1 MTDWTEYKLDALQP
15 DNLLAFL
22 ALLGVLRS
30 LETSLPQAAHRVAW
44 TIDSPPIRPLLC
56 TSACPD
62 EASFLAAV
70 AAGVNSLV
78 RSYGF
83 RKRKDL
89 VLDPEEAA
97 TVLADARSVG
107 GSTADIWSAL
117 ISDAVVA
124 RDGKKAE
131 PTPLCMM
138 FGQGH
143 QHFLERLE
151 TVPATNVP
159 PPRGK
164 GRRKVAIDEY
174 ECLREALFG
183 RWARL
188 DNTRSFRWDHQEDV
202 RYAMRATDPTDSKT
216 KDGTQHGANRLAA
229 IGLAALPVVP
239 RFGRGGL
246 RLAAPG
252 GDRDHLGRFTFSWP
266 VWREPI
272 TLATVLSLLNHPNLD
287 DQGRWAPL
295 GIAELRRTTRV
306 SSGKYMNVTRAQVVQ
321 PD

>member
-1 MTDWTEYKLDALQP
+1 MIDWTEYKLDALQP

-22 ALLGVLRS
+22 ALLGLLRS

-44 TIDSPPIRPLLC
+44 TTDSPPVRPLLY
-56 TSACPD
+56 TSACRD
-62 EASFLAAV
+62 EASLLAAV
-70 AAGVNSLV
+70 AAGANDLV
-78 RSYGF
+78 QGYDF

-97 TVLADARSVG
+97 TVLTDARSVG
-107 GSTADIWSAL
+107 GSTADVWSAL

-151 TVPATNVP
+151 TVPATKAP

-164 GRRKVAIDEY
+164 GRRKVTIDEY
-174 ECLREALFG
+174 KCLREALFG
-183 RWARL
+183 CWTRL
-188 DNTRSFRWDHQEDV
+188 DKTWAFRWDHQEDV
-202 RYAMRATDPTDSKT
+202 RYALRAADPTDSKT

-229 IGLAALPVVP
+229 IGLATLPVVP

-246 RLAAPG
+246 RLAVPG
-252 GDRDHLGRFTFSWP
+252 GYRDSRGRFTFVWP
-266 VWREPI
+266 IWREPI
-272 TLATVLSLLNHPNLD
+272 TLTSILSLLNHPNLED
-287 DQGRWAPL
+287 RSQWPHF
-295 GIAELRRTTRV
+295 GIEELRRTTRV
-306 SSGKYMNVTRAQVVQ
+306 SSGKYMNITRAQVVQ
-321 PD
+321 QD